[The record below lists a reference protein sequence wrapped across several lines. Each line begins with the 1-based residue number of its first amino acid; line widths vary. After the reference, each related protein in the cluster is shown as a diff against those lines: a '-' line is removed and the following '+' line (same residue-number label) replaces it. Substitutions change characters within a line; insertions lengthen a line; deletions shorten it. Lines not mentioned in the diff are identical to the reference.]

1 VDGDEHTASVAP
13 TGLEHP
19 QAELERLQAEIAELR
34 EAVRAR
40 DIFMS
45 VAAHELRNPMAPL
58 VGRISLLQ
66 AQVDRAG
73 DKVPPRV
80 AQGIRQ
86 LDVILRRY
94 VRRTI
99 TLLDISRLTSG
110 RFALDPTE
118 IDVSAVLARLVEDF
132 AAHAESAGSVVAAAI
147 EPGIV
152 GMFDPTAIEEI
163 AENLISNAVKYG
175 EGKPIDVTVA
185 REGGALRLQV
195 RDHGPGVSADDR
207 GRIFERFERLA
218 GTRPANGFGLGLW
231 VVGQLTE
238 AMGGTIA
245 VEAGDGGG
253 SIFTVRIPLRT
264 APGGA

>member
-1 VDGDEHTASVAP
+1 VDADEQIASVAP
-13 TGLEHP
+13 I
-19 QAELERLQAEIAELR
+19 ELERLQAEIAELR

-45 VAAHELRNPMAPL
+45 IAAHELRNPMAPL

-66 AQVDRAG
+66 VQVDRAG
-73 DKVPPRV
+73 GSVPPKV

-110 RFALDPTE
+110 RFTLDPAE
-118 IDVSAVLARLVEDF
+118 IDVSTVIARLVEDF
-132 AAHAESAGSVVAAAI
+132 APHAEQAGSAI
-147 EPGIV
+147 TATIDPGIV
-152 GMFDPTAIEEI
+152 GLFDVTAIEEI

-175 EGKPIDVTVA
+175 EGKPIDVVLA
-185 REGGALRLQV
+185 RAPGAIRLEV
-195 RDHGPGVSADDR
+195 RDRGPGISAADR

-218 GTRPANGFGLGLW
+218 GSRPTTGFGLGLW
-231 VVGQLTE
+231 VVGQLTD

-245 VEAGDGGG
+245 VEGTDGEGTV
-253 SIFTVRIPLRT
+253 FTVRVPLRT
-264 APGGA
+264 ASEGT